1 MKLDD
6 IIKVAAEYPF
16 KNLSE
21 NIELQDE
28 MLSIEQLP
36 QLLTIGGVKRIK
48 WKYKAKILGPDLST
62 ISTEG
67 EENSEEL
74 IMRTPLNKTSIPW
87 TFTRLDTNSLKKLVE
102 YLIPCKEGTS
112 LFNVSPWSRYYF
124 TRNRTIELKEGEI
137 GNGRN
142 VEMQGNMK
150 LVENQISINTKFLNP
165 QFFYI
170 NPYYIESDYN
180 SVFNTFAASLELTEA
195 YSFVSNSLLD
205 LKFELGKIS
214 VETNGKI
221 LVSKTKTFAES
232 KIHRLLWDMMND
244 VIEIDCS
251 PQFPLSL
258 YRIEPSAVV
267 PLYIKFDEKTNI
279 LQMVLENF
287 SNNPVIA
294 TVYLSARITKIIK
307 PNNTITTEYDR
318 IKIPIRR
325 WGIINLE
332 LEIKKLPDLLLK
344 RKAI

>member
-6 IIKVAAEYPF
+6 ITKVAAEYPF

-21 NIELQDE
+21 NIELQDD
-28 MLSIEQLP
+28 MLNIEQLP
-36 QLLTIGGVKRIK
+36 QLLTIGGVKRVK

-67 EENSEEL
+67 GENNEEL

-102 YLIPCKEGTS
+102 YLAPCKEGTS
-112 LFNVSPWSRYYF
+112 LFNISPWPRYHF
-124 TRNRTIELKEGEI
+124 TQNRTIELKEGEI

-142 VEMQGNMK
+142 VEIENIK
-150 LVENQISINTKFLNP
+150 LEENHININTKFLNP

-170 NPYYIESDYN
+170 NPYYIESGYN
-180 SVFNTFAASLELTEA
+180 SIDNTFATSLELTET

-205 LKFELGKIS
+205 LKFELGKVS

-221 LVSKTKTFAES
+221 LVSKTKNFAEA
-232 KIHRLLWDMMND
+232 KLHRLLWDMTNE
-244 VIEIDCS
+244 VIEIECS

-258 YRIEPSAVV
+258 YRIEPSAVI
-267 PLYIKFDEKTNI
+267 PLHIKFDEKSNI

-287 SNNPVIA
+287 SDKPVIA
-294 TVYLSARITKIIK
+294 TLYVSARITKIIK
-307 PNNTITTEYDR
+307 PNNTMTTEYDR
-318 IKIPIRR
+318 VKIPIRR
-325 WGIINLE
+325 WGIVNLE